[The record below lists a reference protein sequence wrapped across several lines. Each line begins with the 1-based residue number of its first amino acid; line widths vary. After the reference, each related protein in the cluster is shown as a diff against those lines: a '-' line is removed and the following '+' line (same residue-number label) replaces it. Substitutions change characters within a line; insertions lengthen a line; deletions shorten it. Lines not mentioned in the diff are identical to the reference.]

1 MPKIFDNIETKL
13 TDGLRVALTGATSLD
28 ACVGYFN
35 LRGWNQ
41 LSNSVEQLTDDEAC
55 RLLVGMSVP
64 PDAEL
69 KAHLQ
74 AAFNGTAKNG
84 RVDAAGARKRVDQV
98 LHQFH
103 AQLVQGLPSNASE
116 ATLRKLVDQLR
127 QRKLTI
133 KLFVRHPLLGKLY
146 LINRR
151 DLVKLI
157 CDSYVPPQLTIR
169 NTIVSII

>member
-1 MPKIFDNIETKL
+1 MPTIFDNIETKL
-13 TDGLRVALTGATSLD
+13 AEGLRAALVGATSLD

-41 LSNSVEQLTDDEAC
+41 LSESVECLADDQAC

-74 AAFNGTAKNG
+74 AAFNGTTTGTK
-84 RVDAAGARKRVDQV
+84 VDAAGARKHVEQV

-103 AQLVQGLPSNASE
+103 AQLVQGLPSNTSE

-127 QRKLTI
+127 RKKVTI
-133 KLFVRHPLLGKLY
+133 KLLCG
-146 LINRR
+146 
-151 DLVKLI
+151 
-157 CDSYVPPQLTIR
+157 IR
-169 NTIVSII
+169 SMRSCTLSTGTTS